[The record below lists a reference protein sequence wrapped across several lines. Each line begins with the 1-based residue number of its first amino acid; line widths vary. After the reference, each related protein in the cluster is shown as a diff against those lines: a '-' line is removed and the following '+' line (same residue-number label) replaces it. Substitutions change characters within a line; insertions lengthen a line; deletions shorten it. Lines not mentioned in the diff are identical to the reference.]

1 MQIGKK
7 LLVGTIAAMTLGG
20 GVAVGLTTTQGD
32 TGQSGR
38 KEAQRQD
45 NRQPRIVLQPGDDRG
60 GREVEPADDR
70 GREVE
75 PGKDRDREDEARG
88 REDEGEH
95 EEGDD
100 RGHDGDDEGED
111 RSGPDDDSGRS
122 DDHGHDDDNDD

>member
-20 GVAVGLTTTQGD
+20 GVAVGLTTTKSD
-32 TGQSGR
+32 TGQSR
-38 KEAQRQD
+38 QKEAQRQD
-45 NRQPRIVLQPGDDRG
+45 TRQLRIVLQPRDDRG

-75 PGKDRDREDEARG
+75 PGDDRDREDEARG
-88 REDEGEH
+88 RDDEGEH

-111 RSGPDDDSGRS
+111 RSGPDDGSGRS